1 MNEFN
6 DLVAMISGA
15 SGGIGFAAAQ
25 ALGAA
30 GAKLSLTDIAEAP
43 LTEAAERL
51 RANGIEVATHIGD
64 IGQEATSKDWAA
76 ATVERFGGIDLA
88 FNNAGI
94 EQPMLATHEVPGD
107 LARKVFEI
115 DALGVFY
122 AMKHQIPVM
131 TKQFAESGRKG
142 AILNTASM
150 AGVMGAAWLS
160 SYVGAKHAVVGMSK
174 TAAREYARAGVR
186 VNALCPSF
194 FRTRMVVETLA
205 AMPNQGEDL
214 VKKLTADTPMRRLGE
229 MDEITPAILF
239 ALSPKN
245 GFYTGQELRVNGGLN
260 C

>member
-1 MNEFN
+1 MSEFK

-15 SGGIGFAAAQ
+15 SGGIGFAAAA

-30 GAKLSLTDIAEAP
+30 GAKLSLTDVAEGP
-43 LTEAAERL
+43 LNEAAEKL
-51 RANGIEVATHIGD
+51 RAQGVEVATHLGD

-76 ATVERFGGIDLA
+76 ATVAQFGTIDLA

-94 EQPMLATHEVPGD
+94 EQPMLPTHEVPGEM
-107 LARKVFEI
+107 ARKVFEI

-122 AMKHQIPVM
+122 AMKHQLPVM
-131 TKQFAESGRKG
+131 TKQFADSRRKA

-150 AGVMGAAWLS
+150 AGVMGAPWLS

-174 TAAREYARAGVR
+174 SAAKEYARAGVR

-194 FRTRMVVETLA
+194 FRTRMVMESLA
-205 AMPNQGEDL
+205 AAGDDF

-229 MDEITPAILF
+229 VEEIVPAILF

-260 C
+260 S